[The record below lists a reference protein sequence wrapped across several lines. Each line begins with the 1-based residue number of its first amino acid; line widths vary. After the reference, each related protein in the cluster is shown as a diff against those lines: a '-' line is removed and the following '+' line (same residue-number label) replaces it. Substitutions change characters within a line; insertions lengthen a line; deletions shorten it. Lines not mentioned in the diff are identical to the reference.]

1 MCTAQA
7 TVAMPLWAYERL
19 LKKKNMH
26 GEGKIEPAF
35 VCLLFLLYDYTS
47 PTDRRKHFIN
57 SLFISPQR
65 YLILLFGPPF
75 CKLLQV
81 PSPHPRGTNRAQA
94 TGIYLEVK
102 AMGLPGD
109 EVYQKPIAQPD
120 TVAHAC
126 DLSTCYLEMGE
137 SGVQDQLPL
146 S

>member
-1 MCTAQA
+1 MT
-7 TVAMPLWAYERL
+7 THLPLI
-19 LKKKNMH
+19 
-26 GEGKIEPAF
+26 EGST
-35 VCLLFLLYDYTS
+35 L
-47 PTDRRKHFIN
+47 N

-65 YLILLFGPPF
+65 YLILLFGPPGSLTSS
-75 CKLLQV
+75 KGNQQ
-81 PSPHPRGTNRAQA
+81 S
-94 TGIYLEVK
+94 TGDWDLSGSQSY
-102 AMGLPGD
+102 GLPGD